1 MNIAKD
7 DKKLKKIKISWTPKK
22 TWVLIFSLVI
32 IRWQTHEISI
42 TNIFVTMGIDSCL
55 DILPPYESIV
65 IILTL
70 QERLKALMPSYK
82 FPNFGCKWDQN
93 NQTQ

>member
-1 MNIAKD
+1 
-7 DKKLKKIKISWTPKK
+7 
-22 TWVLIFSLVI
+22 
-32 IRWQTHEISI
+32 
-42 TNIFVTMGIDSCL
+42 MGIDSCL

-65 IILTL
+65 IMLTL

-82 FPNFGCKWDQN
+82 SPNFGCKWDQN

>member
-1 MNIAKD
+1 M
-7 DKKLKKIKISWTPKK
+7 K

-32 IRWQTHEISI
+32 IRWQAHEISI
-42 TNIFVTMGIDSCL
+42 TNILATMGIDSCL

-82 FPNFGCKWDQN
+82 SPNFGCKRDKN
-93 NQTQ
+93 NQTL